1 MITKTKRNTL
11 TLISINPKNPH
22 EVNEEFCPVYLPLR
36 EGNSSITGYS
46 APLREELHSIGKV
59 LTGICSPG
67 SLTSKRMAFILWVM
81 LLTEVFFK
89 LPLEFCQLYTTTSS
103 SLSVAPSPHT
113 TTPKMIKSGR
123 NSSAENHGFNEQN
136 IPQLFNAK
144 CLIINQ
150 RSVSLSSTGLRG
162 RQKCFATISELSLEQ
177 VPTCL
182 PTTDFLV

>member
-22 EVNEEFCPVYLPLR
+22 EVNEELCPVYLPLLR
-36 EGNSSITGYS
+36 RKQFHLYS
-46 APLREELHSIGKV
+46 APLSEELHSIGKV

-67 SLTSKRMAFILWVM
+67 SLTSKRMAFILPVM
-81 LLTEVFFK
+81 LLTKVFLK
-89 LPLEFCQLYTTTSS
+89 LPLEFCQLYTTTSF
-103 SLSVAPSPHT
+103 SLSIPPSPRT

-123 NSSAENHGFNEQN
+123 NSSAENQGFNEQN

-144 CLIINQ
+144 CLIINW
-150 RSVSLSSTGLRG
+150 RSVSLSFTGLRG
-162 RQKCFATISELSLEQ
+162 RQKCFATIPELSLER

-182 PTTDFLV
+182 LTTDFLV